1 MDWSNIATQIILG
14 IVGALITGLGTVIT
28 LLINKYVKNKETAAM
43 LSNISEIVMKCV
55 QETYQTYVQELK
67 DKDIFDAE
75 AQKTALNNCISNIK
89 SLLTTEMSDYL
100 SKNYADVEKFLKTL
114 VESAIN
120 TLKIT
125 AK

>member
-67 DKDIFDAE
+67 DKDIFDVE

>member
-75 AQKTALNNCISNIK
+75 AQKTALNNCIANIK

>member
-114 VESAIN
+114 VESTIN